1 MHAEP
6 SLVGVEGLKTRGAA
20 HVRHPGPRPDC
31 RGDIGNHGV
40 WNAEQHD
47 GGVAIRDD
55 RTALTQTRG
64 DRRTG
69 ATKSDD
75 ANGPKR

>member
-1 MHAEP
+1 
-6 SLVGVEGLKTRGAA
+6 
-20 HVRHPGPRPDC
+20 VRHPRPRPDRC
-31 RGDIGNHGV
+31 RNIGDDGV

-55 RTALTQTRG
+55 RTALAQTRG

-69 ATKSDD
+69 ATESDD